1 LRPIIENPEV
11 TMADDKLPVIVE
23 NREIQDMI
31 YTIRG
36 RQVMLDSDLAK
47 LYQVETRI
55 FNQTVK
61 RNIDRFPERFRFQ
74 LTEKE

>member
-1 LRPIIENPEV
+1 
-11 TMADDKLPVIVE
+11 MADDKLPVIVE